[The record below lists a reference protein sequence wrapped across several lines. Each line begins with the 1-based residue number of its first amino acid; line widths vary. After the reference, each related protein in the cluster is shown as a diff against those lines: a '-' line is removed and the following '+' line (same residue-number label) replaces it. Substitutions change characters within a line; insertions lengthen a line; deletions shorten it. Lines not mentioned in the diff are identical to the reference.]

1 MKRFPFHIVY
11 LVIPVILFACSTT
24 REVKKPPTF
33 KLAEATLAK
42 GVSIIGTP
50 VNSTTTFTTEDQ
62 EAVAYL
68 RLGNLSGN
76 HKLRWEWS
84 APDGR
89 VYYTTGSSIETGID
103 KFRKDVTVWHRLAIK
118 GEKAATLPG
127 RWSVRAFMD
136 ESAILVKEFE
146 IKETSVIA
154 PPAEVIL
161 PPLREDAYAVI
172 IGIDYEGR
180 GGDIPSLKYPS
191 LDAQKVYDLF
201 TDPRYGGIPKEN
213 VILLQNKMATRVN
226 MLKALRKVKD
236 WDGFVYVYYS
246 GHGAPKIKEDK
257 VIDAYLAPYEVDISS
272 ADALEDT
279 GIRVSQ
285 LQEFVNSSK
294 AKGIMVALDAC
305 YSGGGKSLTPKGAKP
320 LVGMLATTEIMKAA
334 GTGKVIMTSSAMNE
348 PSWEDDAELK
358 GSIFTH
364 YLLEGME
371 GKAGYNAWVSVNEIT
386 NYLKEKVPRAS
397 RKLKGQEQTPQ
408 ISGEGSFAVTR
419 NWEMEEN
426 IKKAEVKLKSAYSKE
441 LITLEQLNRAM
452 GEMRSKTR
460 SKPLQSFLEGKI
472 DEKAFGS
479 SY

>member
-1 MKRFPFHIVY
+1 MKMFLSRFVC
-11 LVIPVILFACSTT
+11 LVIPFILFACSTT
-24 REVKKPPTF
+24 KVVRKPPTF
-33 KLAEATLAK
+33 RVSEATLAK

-50 VNSTTTFTTEDQ
+50 TNPTTTFTTEDQ

-76 HKLRWEWS
+76 HKLSWEWS

-89 VYYTTGSSIETGID
+89 VYYTTGSSIDTGID
-103 KFRKDVTVWHRLAIK
+103 KFRKDVTAWHRLAIK

-127 RWSVRAFMD
+127 RWFVRAFMD
-136 ESAILVKEFE
+136 ESVVLVKEFE
-146 IKETSVIA
+146 IKETLAAILPV
-154 PPAEVIL
+154 EEKL

-180 GGDIPSLKYPS
+180 GGDIPLLKYPS
-191 LDAQKVYDLF
+191 QDAKKVYDLF

-213 VILLQNKMATRVN
+213 VILLQNETASRVN
-226 MLKALRKVKD
+226 MLKALRKIKD

-257 VIDAYLAPYEVDISS
+257 VIDAYLAPFEVDISS

-294 AKGIMVALDAC
+294 AKGVMVALDAC

-320 LVGMLATTEIMKAA
+320 LVGMLATPEIMKAA

-348 PSWEDDAELK
+348 PSWEDDAEIK
-358 GSIFTH
+358 GGIFTY
-364 YLLEGME
+364 YLLEGMK
-371 GKAGYNAWVSVNEIT
+371 GKAGSEAWVKANEISK
-386 NYLKEKVPRAS
+386 YLKEKVPRAS

-408 ISGEGSFAVTR
+408 ISGEDGFIVTR
-419 NWEMEEN
+419 NWEMEQE
-426 IKKAEVKLKSAYSKE
+426 IKRAEDKLRSAFAKGF
-441 LITLEQLNRAM
+441 IKFEQLNRAM
-452 GEMRSKTR
+452 SELQSKTR